1 MITRLIGAAASVAL
15 VIAALSSCESIYEDL
30 DPCPH
35 GVKLRFVYDY
45 NMEYAN
51 AFPAKVDCLTLLIY
65 DDKGNYVGRR
75 TVTDEVLRDE
85 NYRMTLE
92 LDKGTYHFAAYGGMA
107 CDRSSFSLVPGP
119 AQGSRFDDLR
129 AVLDSDCLTV
139 AGRKNLHGMYW
150 GDLTLATADMFNE
163 GTVKMMKNTNN
174 IRLVLQQIDGEEVD
188 DKDFDFSITDDN
200 TLFGPDNDLIAAG
213 DVTYTPWSQGQA
225 SAGVTDDDRE
235 VIVAYAELS
244 TSRLMTKNAPRLV
257 IRNKREN
264 RNVVDIPLINYLL
277 LLKSD
282 LYADMPSQ
290 EFLDRQSEWS
300 MVFFLDRNHR
310 WLRTYIKIN
319 DWTVRINDT
328 DL

>member
-1 MITRLIGAAASVAL
+1 MISRLISAAACVAL
-15 VIAALSSCESIYEDL
+15 MAAGLSSCESIQENL

-35 GVKLRFVYDY
+35 GVALRFVYDY

-65 DDKGNYVGRR
+65 DDKGNYVGTR
-75 TVTDEVLRDE
+75 TVTGDVLRDE
-85 NYRMTLE
+85 GYRMTLE
-92 LDKGTYHFAAYGGMA
+92 LEKGTYHFAAYGGLA
-107 CDRSSFSLVPGP
+107 CNKSSFSLIPDP
-119 AQGSRFDDLR
+119 TRGSRFDDLR
-129 AVLDSDCLTV
+129 AALDSDCLTV

-174 IRLVLQQIDGEEVD
+174 IRLVLQHIDGSEVN

-200 TLFGPDNDLIAAG
+200 TLFGPDNDLIANG
-213 DVTYTPWSQGQA
+213 KVTYTPWAQGQA
-225 SAGVTDDDRE
+225 STGVTDDDEE
-235 VIVAYAELS
+235 VITAYAELS
-244 TSRLMTKNAPRLV
+244 TSRLMTKNSPRLV
-257 IRNKREN
+257 IRNNETG
-264 RNVVDIPLINYLL
+264 RNTVDIPLIKYLL
-277 LLKSD
+277 LLKSE
-282 LYADMPSQ
+282 LYADMPPQ

-310 WLRTYIKIN
+310 WLKTYIKIN

>member
-1 MITRLIGAAASVAL
+1 MISRLIGAAASVAL
-15 VIAALSSCESIYEDL
+15 MVAGLSSCESIQENL

-35 GVKLRFVYDY
+35 GVALRFVYDY

-65 DDKGNYVGRR
+65 DDKGNYVGTR
-75 TVTDEVLRDE
+75 TVTGDVLRDE
-85 NYRMTLE
+85 GYRMTLE
-92 LDKGTYHFAAYGGMA
+92 LDKGTYHFAAYGGLA
-107 CDRSSFSLVPGP
+107 CDKSSFSLIPEP
-119 AQGSRFDDLR
+119 ARGSRFDDLR
-129 AVLDSDCLTV
+129 TALDSDCLTV

-174 IRLVLQQIDGEEVD
+174 IRLVLQHIDGSEVN

-200 TLFGPDNDLIAAG
+200 TLFGSDNDLIANG
-213 DVTYTPWSQGQA
+213 EVTYTSWAQGQA
-225 SAGVTDDDRE
+225 STGVTDDDNE

-244 TSRLMTKNAPRLV
+244 TSRLMTKNSPRLV
-257 IRNKREN
+257 IRNKETG
-264 RNVVDIPLINYLL
+264 RNTVDIPLINYLL
-277 LLKSD
+277 LLKSE

-300 MVFFLDRNHR
+300 MVFFLDRDHR
-310 WLRTYIKIN
+310 WLKTYIKIN